1 MTRSLL
7 LSLVLALFVA
17 GCAER
22 PKKSDESSKKDAARE
37 AAMAERTKWL
47 GQHADSLIKDL
58 GEPAQIVNATL
69 LGGPGSVALVYTDQ
83 PNNMGCIDAYVIVQ
97 ETGEILKYFCR

>member
-1 MTRSLL
+1 MKKLL
-7 LSLVLALFVA
+7 MPLILSIAVV

-22 PKKSDESSKKDAARE
+22 PKKSGDAKKRDEAME

-47 GQHADSLIKDL
+47 GQHADSLIDEL
-58 GEPAQIVNATL
+58 GEPAQIVNATQ

-83 PNNMGCIDAYVIVQ
+83 PNNNGCIDAYVIVQ
-97 ETGEILKYFCR
+97 ETGEVLKYFCR